1 MLLQGCT
8 IIECDLRQLHN
19 GASCLLTKLLTYARM
34 KQRDAV
40 TRRESRRHATNI
52 VDERTQQQQQ
62 QQQHPVNQQSSTAFV
77 MTRQRKRRR
86 EETNDQEH
94 LVESK
99 TQTRRTKK
107 QTQTGLHSQI
117 TTNNQLMSGDERP
130 EEQLVE
136 TGARTQSMK
145 ESKQTSPQTDKT
157 TESQAKCEK
166 EKNEQLVEAKNRIK
180 RTSKSRKTSFSIKS
194 NSADEVISK
203 LDKERAD
210 TRQLNRK
217 TRKRRKTSCQTENVA
232 DIFGSDKQAD
242 QQSETSTHAR
252 KSKDS
257 QHTDSD
263 AKNTREIQMMSGS
276 KQSEQQ
282 TGTRIRG
289 DKEPKQTS
297 FEIDSGAEDQLSVGP
312 VAGKTC
318 RTTTKTVF
326 FRNSHESDAV
336 AQGTPRSDAAD
347 VTKSTSVDVA
357 KQTRRS
363 RKSTS
368 SQKPQS
374 QPGPPFASLQC
385 SLDPTDSADKTS
397 KDQASSKDIEV
408 DDETKW
414 HNERRANLPRSID
427 DAAILAV
434 TCGRSEAELVLNRLE
449 SGSRG
454 ACVRQSDGSWLTPN
468 EFQLISGR
476 GNAKDWKRSIRHHG
490 LSLKSLVEQG
500 LLSLA
505 SPPLCICQHCDVQVS
520 RCRFNSLLHRLLT
533 CSTRHY
539 RTLYCFKANTFYA
552 SAGILDWRNV
562 STCPFVRPSANCG
575 HDIFKMNE
583 ATLLYQQVVHGATY

>member
-62 QQQHPVNQQSSTAFV
+62 QQHPVNQQSSTAFV

-86 EETNDQEH
+86 EETNDQKH

-99 TQTRRTKK
+99 TQTRRMKK

-217 TRKRRKTSCQTENVA
+217 TRKRRKTSCQTEHVA
-232 DIFGSDKQAD
+232 DMSGSDKQAD

-326 FRNSHESDAV
+326 SRNGHESDTV

-368 SQKPQS
+368 SRKPQSQTRRSRKSTSSQKPQS
-374 QPGPPFASLQC
+374 RPGPPSASLQC
-385 SLDPTDSADKTS
+385 SLNLTDSADKTS

-552 SAGILDWRNV
+552 SAASLDWHNV
-562 STCPFVRPSANCG
+562 FDLSVCPSVSKLRTRYFE
-575 HDIFKMNE
+575 NE
-583 ATLLYQQVVHGATY
+583 